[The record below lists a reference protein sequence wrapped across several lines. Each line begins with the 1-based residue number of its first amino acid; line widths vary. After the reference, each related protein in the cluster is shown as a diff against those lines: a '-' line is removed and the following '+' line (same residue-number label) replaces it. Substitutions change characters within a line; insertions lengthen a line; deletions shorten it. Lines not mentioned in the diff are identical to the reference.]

1 MPHGEYI
8 YCELSDG
15 TIGGFPAW
23 MADATKVNCVAEGA
37 PLASAAALIELHAL
51 LGSLHPVANCGIAA
65 QKEGRPV
72 DSKAAR
78 IRRGLGA
85 DESATRT

>member
-23 MADATKVNCVAEGA
+23 MADVTKVQSVAEGA
-37 PLASAAALIELHAL
+37 PLASATALIELHAL
-51 LGSLHPVANCGIAA
+51 LGSLHPVANRGIAA
-65 QKEGRPV
+65 QKEGRPN

-78 IRRGLGA
+78 NRHGVGA
-85 DESATRT
+85 NESATRT